1 MRRTN
6 IKVIYRFSYTL
17 GIILLLLGLIIPM
30 VQKPVMASFEP
41 EMGVGGEIDN
51 WHILEWDRSSLFFR
65 YDGLCQGDCSLIF
78 AEVKNQGA
86 PMQGPTTYEVWYSET
101 GNPMDAPDRELV
113 FTGIIPALPNGGHFV
128 VTYVPTRNGNY
139 KFRAVQREG
148 HPCGGEPI
156 CYIWS
161 QTCTIDNCSMPT
173 PTHTP
178 TPTDT
183 PEPTPTF
190 TFTPTLTDTPEP
202 TPTFTFTPT
211 LTDTPEPT
219 PTFTFTPTPTDV
231 VEPTPT
237 FTFTPTATD
246 VVEPT
251 PTFTFTP
258 TATDV
263 VEPTPTFTFTP
274 TPTDVVEPTP
284 TFTFT
289 PTATD
294 VVEPTPTFT
303 NTPIPTDTPEPTSTP
318 NPGPTPTAT
327 VVIPTATPADPT
339 ATPDPGQTPTVP
351 PNPTDPAVTPTSTV
365 VRTLPPP
372 VVRTPSVLIPVTG
385 ADMTE
390 GNPAD
395 QISRLL
401 VNLGL
406 AFLGLALTLQAF
418 SKGKNH

>member
-6 IKVIYRFSYTL
+6 IKAIYRFSYGL
-17 GIILLLLGLIIPM
+17 GSLFLLLGLLLSVTRVP
-30 VQKPVMASFEP
+30 VQAYQDPGNLAS
-41 EMGVGGEIDN
+41 GGSIEV
-51 WHILEWDRSSLFFR
+51 WDKSSLVFL
-65 YDGLCQGDCSLIF
+65 YSGACEGDCNLIS
-78 AEVKNQGA
+78 AWVENHGSD
-86 PMQGPTTYEVWYSET
+86 MQGPTTFEVWYSAT
-101 GNPMDAPDRELV
+101 GNPMTAPDRQLV
-113 FTGIIPALPNGGHFV
+113 YTGVIPALPSRGTFQL
-128 VTYVPTRNGNY
+128 TYVPTMTGNY
-139 KFRAVQREG
+139 KFRAIQREG
-148 HPCGGEPI
+148 HPGSGDL
-156 CYIWS
+156 WS
-161 QTCTIDNCSMPT
+161 QTCYVICQEPSAT
-173 PTHTP
+173 PTFTFTP

-183 PEPTPTF
+183 PEPTP
-190 TFTPTLTDTPEP
+190 
-202 TPTFTFTPT
+202 
-211 LTDTPEPT
+211 
-219 PTFTFTPTPTDV
+219 
-231 VEPTPT
+231 
-237 FTFTPTATD
+237 TFTPTATD

-258 TATDV
+258 TA
-263 VEPTPTFTFTP
+263 
-274 TPTDVVEPTP
+274 TDVVEPTP

>member
-30 VQKPVMASFEP
+30 VQKPVIASFEP

-173 PTHTP
+173 PTYTP
-178 TPTDT
+178 TP
-183 PEPTPTF
+183 
-190 TFTPTLTDTPEP
+190 
-202 TPTFTFTPT
+202 
-211 LTDTPEPT
+211 TDTPEPT

-263 VEPTPTFTFTP
+263 VEPTPTFT
-274 TPTDVVEPTP
+274 
-284 TFTFT
+284 
-289 PTATD
+289 
-294 VVEPTPTFT
+294 

-327 VVIPTATPADPT
+327 VVIPSATPADPT

>member
-6 IKVIYRFSYTL
+6 IKAIYRFSYGL
-17 GIILLLLGLIIPM
+17 GSLFLLLGLLLSVTRVP
-30 VQKPVMASFEP
+30 VQAYQDPGNLAS
-41 EMGVGGEIDN
+41 GGSIEV
-51 WHILEWDRSSLFFR
+51 WDKSSLVFL
-65 YDGLCQGDCSLIF
+65 YSGACEGDCNLIS
-78 AEVKNQGA
+78 AWVENHGSD
-86 PMQGPTTYEVWYSET
+86 MQGPTTFEVWYSAT
-101 GNPMDAPDRELV
+101 GNPMTAPDRQLV
-113 FTGIIPALPNGGHFV
+113 YTGVIPALPSGGTFQL
-128 VTYVPTRNGNY
+128 TYVPTMTGNY
-139 KFRAVQREG
+139 KFRAIQREG
-148 HPCGGEPI
+148 HPGSGDL
-156 CYIWS
+156 WS
-161 QTCTIDNCSMPT
+161 QTCYVICQEPSAT
-173 PTHTP
+173 PTFTFTP

-190 TFTPTLTDTPEP
+190 TFTPTP
-202 TPTFTFTPT
+202 
-211 LTDTPEPT
+211 TDTPEPT
-219 PTFTFTPTPTDV
+219 PTFTFTPTPTDTPA
-231 VEPTPT
+231 PTP
-237 FTFTPTATD
+237 TFTPTATD

-258 TATDV
+258 TA
-263 VEPTPTFTFTP
+263 
-274 TPTDVVEPTP
+274 TDVVEPTP